1 MKRKYIVPIVLV
13 AILVILIVGI
23 VYFFNTKK
31 AKESSELFYKN
42 ALERYL
48 SDKELTEIT
57 ILKESLVNLKTN
69 KVLEEET
76 LSNIV
81 SYFNEKNILVTV
93 AETSNIEENASYIT
107 FNLASSDLKL
117 VKYTILSYSDGN
129 SREGR
134 GYEANYE
141 ENIWDVK
148 ATNIINMN
156 Y

>member
-13 AILVILIVGI
+13 VILVILIVGI

>member
-13 AILVILIVGI
+13 VILVILIVGI

-48 SDKELTEIT
+48 NDKELTEIT